1 MFIATISRRM
11 RWILTLAFVVLCAG
25 LSSPAH
31 AQSLDPHHP
40 APMQPGQNEGTVDNF
55 VGSNYFYLTGGPG
68 STTITVTYKSMGLLG
83 NAQRSSLNVE
93 LTDEKRS
100 WVEKRTISSTQKSN
114 TAKMVRNLKHTT
126 KLILSLIPPSGGL
139 VRMGGDYTVTAEGAV
154 HFDPPLNPTELI
166 VGTYTPQTVYDNE
179 DSAVKFEA
187 NGTLEFASGTPGRW
201 KLFDAG
207 TRVYTV
213 NYAKTRLSLKLIPG
227 RGLVDARDPTS
238 IVFQRNH

>member
-1 MFIATISRRM
+1 MSLAAISRCM
-11 RWILTLAFVVLCAG
+11 RWILTLALIVLCAG
-25 LSSPAH
+25 LAFSAG
-31 AQSLDPHHP
+31 AQSLDSHHP
-40 APMQPGQNEGTVDNF
+40 APLQPGPNDGTVDNF

-83 NAQRSSLNVE
+83 NAQRSSLTVE

-100 WVEKRTISSTQKSN
+100 WVEKRVISSTQESN
-114 TAKMVRNLKHTT
+114 STKMVGNLKQPT
-126 KLILSLIPPSGGL
+126 KMILSIIPPSGGL

-166 VGTYTPQTVYDNE
+166 VGTYTPQVVHDNE

-187 NGTLEFASGTPGRW
+187 NGTLVFASGTSGQW

-207 TRVYTV
+207 THIYTV
-213 NYAKTRLSLKLIPG
+213 TYATTRLSLKLIPG

-238 IVFQRNH
+238 IVFQRTH